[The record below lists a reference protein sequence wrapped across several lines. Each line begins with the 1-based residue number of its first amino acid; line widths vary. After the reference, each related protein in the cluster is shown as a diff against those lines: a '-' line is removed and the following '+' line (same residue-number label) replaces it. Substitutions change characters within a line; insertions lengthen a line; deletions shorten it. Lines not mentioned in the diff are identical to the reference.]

1 MVVFGQARR
10 RRLHRLHRTLYGSC
24 LINKLVCHAASC
36 DNHLSSVQDY
46 ILDSKL
52 LGLSVTKLFDR
63 VVSILLLFHSMLEF
77 QYVNTLKR
85 CDIIQLGIS
94 EQKDT
99 GC

>member
-1 MVVFGQARR
+1 MWWLSRMVVFGQVPTAFIA
-10 RRLHRLHRTLYGSC
+10 LFMVVE
-24 LINKLVCHAASC
+24 LVCHAASS
-36 DNHLSSVQDY
+36 DNNLSSVQDY
-46 ILDSKL
+46 IFDSKL
-52 LGLSVTKLFDR
+52 LGLSDTKLFDR
-63 VVSILLLFHSMLEF
+63 VVSILLLFWSMLEF